1 MGKINTL
8 RVIAL
13 VVVGVAAA
21 QAFAMQPSNANSWR
35 LWAALL
41 AAYGVLGGLAVLA
54 FRNNSEL
61 PRPILLPKGG
71 DLSLGVL
78 VGVVTVAVA
87 FLGLQVIAGPGT
99 GREIWLFRL
108 YAQSGN
114 IQGESQLTILLGLV
128 VVLEELVW
136 RGWVLSSLR
145 TVSERWAAPLSALA
159 YALAHLPVFFTL
171 GDPVAGGNP
180 LIPLAALGGGLVWGY
195 MTQLTGRVLPTI
207 IAHGVFTY
215 FLVGPPPR
223 LF

>member
-13 VVVGVAAA
+13 VVFGVAAA

-35 LWAALL
+35 MWATLVT
-41 AAYGVLGGLAVLA
+41 AYGVLGGLALLA
-54 FRNNSEL
+54 FRNEGL
-61 PRPILLPKGG
+61 PRPVLVPKGG

-78 VGVVTVAVA
+78 VGVVTVALA
-87 FLGLQVIAGPGT
+87 FLGLHLIVGPGT

-114 IQGESQLTILLGLV
+114 VQGQSYLTALLALV

-145 TVSERWAAPLSALA
+145 TISERWAAPLSALA
-159 YALAHLPVFFTL
+159 YALAQLPVFFTL
-171 GDPVAGGNP
+171 GDAVVGGNP
-180 LIPLAALGGGLVWGY
+180 LVPLAALGGGLVWSY
-195 MTQLTGRVLPTI
+195 MTQLTGRVIPTI
-207 IAHGVFTY
+207 LAHGVFSY
-215 FLVGPPPR
+215 FLVGPVPR
-223 LF
+223 FF